1 MKSKKMSYSAIQIH
15 TSKVLAFYKI
25 NHQSYLVRE
34 QFSTRLVTAISGPLK
49 TITIFI
55 KLIDLANRCGIMYKG
70 VPIAH
75 GFRKFFT
82 TQVIKPKVNPEIRK
96 MLLGHKIG
104 LTSCYYRSAIDGMYE
119 EYTKA
124 LDYLIVNPANR
135 LQRRDENLTIKKSR
149 LYRIEEKLLKMNKC

>member
-15 TSKVLAFYKI
+15 TSKGLAFYKI
-25 NHQSYLVRE
+25 NNQSYSVRE
-34 QFSTRLVTAISGPLK
+34 QFSTRLVTAISRPLK
-49 TITIFI
+49 TITII
-55 KLIDLANRCGIMYKG
+55 TKLIDLAYRCGIMCKG
-70 VPIAH
+70 VPIKH

-119 EYTKA
+119 EYSKA
-124 LDYLIVNPANR
+124 LELFDCKSGKQIA
-135 LQRRDENLTIKKSR
+135 KKR
-149 LYRIEEKLLKMNKC
+149 

>member
-15 TSKVLAFYKI
+15 TSKILAFYKI

-34 QFSTRLVTAISGPLK
+34 QFSTRLMTAISRPLRK
-49 TITIFI
+49 LIIII
-55 KLIDLANRCGIMYKG
+55 KLIDLANRSGTMYKG

-104 LTSCYYRSAIDGMYE
+104 LTSCYYRSAIDGKYE

-149 LYRIEEKLLKMNKC
+149 LDRIEEKLLKMNKC